1 MDRRHGLTAGPVRLK
16 NPRRKEGAARHGA
29 VAVFDMIYFLE
40 DDNSIRELVVY
51 TMNST
56 GFDAVGFSKPRE
68 FWAAMEQELPSL
80 ILLDIMLPE
89 EDGLQI
95 LKKLRAASAT
105 KKLPV
110 MMLTAKDSEYDKVLG
125 LDSGADDYMPK
136 PFGMMELMTR
146 IKALLRRAGAA
157 EENAREY
164 ALGGLF
170 VSPARHLVKVDGKEV
185 QLTLK
190 EFELLCYLLEN
201 DGVVLTRD
209 KILTRIWGYD
219 FDGETRTVDVHVR
232 TLRQKLGS
240 CGGIVETVRGV
251 GYKIDWKG

>member
-95 LKKLRAASAT
+95 LKKLRAD
-105 KKLPV
+105 KK
-110 MMLTAKDSEYDKVLG
+110 
-125 LDSGADDYMPK
+125 
-136 PFGMMELMTR
+136 R
-146 IKALLRRAGAA
+146 
-157 EENAREY
+157 
-164 ALGGLF
+164 
-170 VSPARHLVKVDGKEV
+170 
-185 QLTLK
+185 
-190 EFELLCYLLEN
+190 
-201 DGVVLTRD
+201 
-209 KILTRIWGYD
+209 
-219 FDGETRTVDVHVR
+219 
-232 TLRQKLGS
+232 
-240 CGGIVETVRGV
+240 
-251 GYKIDWKG
+251 